1 MNDGILHVLDVK
13 VIKESIVRLEFDD
26 GTVKI
31 VDVKPLLTGP
41 VFKQLNDPAFFAKVS
56 IDPIAQTVV
65 WPNGADFAPEALY
78 ELKAVESVAYLI

>member
-1 MNDGILHVLDVK
+1 MKNAILHIIEVVVVKDFILKVEFNDGTI
-13 VIKESIVRLEFDD
+13 
-26 GTVKI
+26 KI

-41 VFKQLNDPAFFAKVS
+41 VFKPLKDPVFFAKVS

-78 ELKAVESVAYLI
+78 ELKSMESVA

>member
-1 MNDGILHVLDVK
+1 MDNILHIIDVEVVK
-13 VIKESIVRLEFDD
+13 DFLLKLEFDD

-41 VFKQLNDPAFFAKVS
+41 VFKLLEDPSFFAKVS

-65 WPNGADFAPEALY
+65 WSNGADFAPEALY
-78 ELKAVESVAYLI
+78 ELKAMESAA

>member
-1 MNDGILHVLDVK
+1 MDDILHILDVE
-13 VIKESIVRLEFDD
+13 VIKDFILKLEFDD

-41 VFKQLNDPAFFAKVS
+41 VFKPLKDPAFFAKVS
-56 IDPIAQTVV
+56 IDPLAQTVV

-78 ELKAVESVAYLI
+78 GLESMESVA